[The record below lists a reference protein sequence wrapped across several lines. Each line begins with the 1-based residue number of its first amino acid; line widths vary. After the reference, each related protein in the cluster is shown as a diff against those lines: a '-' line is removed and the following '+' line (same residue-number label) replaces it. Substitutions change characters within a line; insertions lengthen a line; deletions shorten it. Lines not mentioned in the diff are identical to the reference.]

1 MENLTVKE
9 IVSAVHGKLLCGSP
23 ETIVSYIS
31 IDSRDIKEQTLFTP
45 IIGERVDAHKF
56 LKQVFD
62 QGAVAAF
69 TSHGEIVDESKP
81 HILVEDTER
90 ALGDLAVY
98 YRSKFPVPVVGI
110 TGSVGKTSTKEMIA
124 AALSAKFNV
133 LKTAGNQNS
142 NIGVPLTLF
151 RLGPEHEIAVVEMGI
166 SDFGEMD
173 ALVRFAQPETAVVT
187 NIGVAHIG
195 ILKSQE
201 NIMSEKLKIAKDF
214 GPGQKLYLN
223 GNDAMLRAA
232 AAGYGD
238 RAVLFGCGDGASA
251 SDDRAAQFGS
261 GASTCGHSGPGDSN
275 EGFAYYA
282 KNIHVKDGMQHFT
295 LVWDQGETE
304 VVIRQLGMHNVNNAV
319 VAMAIAMQYGI
330 APEAAASGLYAYE
343 GVAMRQQINHLRDGI
358 KVIDDTYNAS
368 PDSIKSGIQ
377 VLELLDNPGRKIAVL
392 ADVLELGDLSW
403 QCHYETGCHV
413 AQSGVHEVVTVGQ
426 EMKALVQAINGRNP
440 AIKTHN
446 FTNNQEAAQYLI
458 SIVGPGDALL
468 VKGSRG
474 MHQEE
479 IVEALKEN
487 FA

>member
-1 MENLTVKE
+1 MENLTVRE
-9 IVSAVHGKLLCGSP
+9 IVSAVHGRLLCGSP

-31 IDSRDIKEQTLFTP
+31 IDSRDIQVQTLFTP

-56 LKQVFD
+56 LKQVFE

-173 ALVRFAQPETAVVT
+173 ELVRFTQPETAVVT

-201 NIMSEKLKIAKDF
+201 NIMSEKLKIAKNF
-214 GPGQKLYLN
+214 GPDQKLYLN
-223 GNDAMLRAA
+223 GNDTMLRAA
-232 AAGYGD
+232 AADYEHA
-238 RAVLFGCGDGASA
+238 AVLFGCGEAS
-251 SDDRAAQFGS
+251 Q
-261 GASTCGHSGPGDSN
+261 
-275 EGFAYYA
+275 GFAYYA

-295 LVWDQGETE
+295 LVWAQGKTD
-304 VVIRQLGMHNVNNAV
+304 VVIRLLGMHNVNNAV

-330 APEAAASGLYAYE
+330 APEAAAGGLYAYE

-392 ADVLELGDLSW
+392 ADVLELGELSW

-426 EMKALVQAINGRNP
+426 EMKALVQAVNGRNP

-446 FTNNQEAAQYLI
+446 FTNNQDAAQYLI
-458 SIVGPGDALL
+458 SIVRPGDALL

-479 IVEALKEN
+479 IVAALKEN